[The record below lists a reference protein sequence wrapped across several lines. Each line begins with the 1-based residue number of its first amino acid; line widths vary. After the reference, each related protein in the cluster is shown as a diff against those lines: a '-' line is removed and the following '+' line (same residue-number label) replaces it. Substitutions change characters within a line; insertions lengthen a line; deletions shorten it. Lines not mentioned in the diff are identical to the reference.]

1 MSTRPSRFR
10 RSMTPSSSVKM
21 TPSRFN
27 LVCGKTRETAVT
39 PNTPRSVPRS
49 AYPSHNAVEYTSG
62 SITPSYHAH
71 LRDRSHSVT
80 RDVRSS
86 QTRDAP
92 IPPTRD
98 SSLYLPFGSY
108 ADLGIHTKPPSKYA
122 AGVASAYGS
131 AYGRHI
137 RQGSVTPISSA
148 DTRDAR
154 RRSITPGPS
163 FPSAGLTHQVHNS
176 YQRQTSYQSE
186 RRSSSTFTSQSF
198 RRPSFSMS
206 LGTPSGARGVC
217 SFYHSVAPVPCFVV
231 PGSCALHAQYAH

>member
-39 PNTPRSVPRS
+39 PNTPRSLPRS
-49 AYPSHNAVEYTSG
+49 SYPSHNVVEYTSG

-71 LRDRSHSVT
+71 IRDRSHSVT
-80 RDVRSS
+80 RDVRPS
-86 QTRDAP
+86 AP
-92 IPPTRD
+92 MPPTRD

-122 AGVASAYGS
+122 AGVTSAYGS
-131 AYGRHI
+131 AYSRHI
-137 RQGSVTPISSA
+137 RQGSVVPESSVYSSA
-148 DTRDAR
+148 NSRDAR

-163 FPSAGLTHQVHNS
+163 FPSSGQTHQAS
-176 YQRQTSYQSE
+176 YQRQTSYQNE

-198 RRPSFSMS
+198 RRPSISMS
-206 LGTPSGARGVC
+206 IGTPSGARGVC
-217 SFYHSVAPVPCFVV
+217 RY
-231 PGSCALHAQYAH
+231 

>member
-49 AYPSHNAVEYTSG
+49 SYAIHNPVEFTSG
-62 SITPSYHAH
+62 TMTPGYHAH

-80 RDVRSS
+80 RDARSS
-86 QTRDAP
+86 VTRDSR
-92 IPPTRD
+92 PPLPPPRD

-108 ADLGIHTKPPSKYA
+108 ADLGVHTKPPSKYA

-131 AYGRHI
+131 AYSRHI
-137 RQGSVTPISSA
+137 RQGSATPESLASS
-148 DTRDAR
+148 RDLR
-154 RRSITPGPS
+154 RRSVTPGPS
-163 FPSAGLTHQVHNS
+163 FPSAGPTQKVHHS
-176 YQRQTSYQSE
+176 YHEQSHYQRE
-186 RRSSSTFTSQSF
+186 RRNSGTFTSQSF

-206 LGTPSGARGVC
+206 IGTPAGERGVC
-217 SFYHSVAPVPCFVV
+217 RY
-231 PGSCALHAQYAH
+231 